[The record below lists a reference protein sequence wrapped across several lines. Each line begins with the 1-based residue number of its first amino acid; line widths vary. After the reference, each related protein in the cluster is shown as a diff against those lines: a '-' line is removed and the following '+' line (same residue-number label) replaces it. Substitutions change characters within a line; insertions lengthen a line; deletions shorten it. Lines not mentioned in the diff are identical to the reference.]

1 MQGLG
6 LQSMQR
12 YAMSDLYNIS
22 PIAQLRTAR
31 NIFVHTGKSQLCG
44 LVEKKLK
51 NWKCDMRQ
59 DTVTSAS
66 AERERTIKIAIAWK
80 EKD

>member
-1 MQGLG
+1 MLCQTCTTYRPLPSSGLPETS
-6 LQSMQR
+6 LFTQE
-12 YAMSDLYNIS
+12 
-22 PIAQLRTAR
+22 
-31 NIFVHTGKSQLCG
+31 KSQLCG

-51 NWKCDMRQ
+51 NWKRDMRQ